1 MSPTLR
7 SKPPKRCAF
16 HDKKQIKSL
25 KFKNETIEFKKASKE
40 QISFSKNDIV
50 SHQTNSGFAKYPY
63 IYCSNQINSIMLSLQ
78 EKEKIKEEELFRVQ
92 VRGALQEQ
100 VTPRTV
106 SSVTVYTFFNSAF
119 GIWLLSTV
127 FVGLF
132 TWAYTEYTTHTK
144 ARLLLIQ
151 NHEKIAQEIDYR
163 AESLSFMFKDDKLV
177 YNYDSGHLK
186 CLLSA
191 AINGSDCIVDNVVQ
205 RGYLHIEYKDY
216 NVDQLFY
223 QLNDMEKSNPA
234 LAGRLTDMRQKYT
247 QAFYRVQEQ
256 IHKFYIDSTKTK

>member
-1 MSPTLR
+1 
-7 SKPPKRCAF
+7 
-16 HDKKQIKSL
+16 
-25 KFKNETIEFKKASKE
+25 
-40 QISFSKNDIV
+40 
-50 SHQTNSGFAKYPY
+50 
-63 IYCSNQINSIMLSLQ
+63 MLSLQ